1 MPPSPLR
8 VVVCDDSPTYAA
20 GLRRL
25 VEHGNELE
33 VVAVHGSAEAA
44 IAALPE
50 LKPDLITMDVELPGM
65 NGLEAVERI
74 MNTQPLPILVLSS
87 RTPRSAET
95 TAAAYAAGALQA
107 IAKDELNLLELDS
120 EPAVAFRRRLRVLAS
135 ARVIHHPRAGLR
147 RREAPAVLAAPRTLQ
162 VIGIC
167 ASAGGPQALAEL
179 LGALP
184 ASFDIPIL
192 VVQHI
197 ADGFVDRL
205 VSWLARSVQ
214 IPVRLAE
221 HGAPLRAGIW
231 IAPENRHLMLAADHS
246 LALAELST
254 PTLYCPSGDVLL
266 HSLAD
271 HAGSCAA
278 GIVLS
283 GMGSDGADGIAALR
297 ACGGLTVAQDE
308 ASSGVFGMPK
318 VAAQRGA
325 EHVLPPQAIAAA
337 LVRLGA

>member
-1 MPPSPLR
+1 MSASPLR
-8 VVVCDDSPTYAA
+8 LLVCDDSPTYAA

-25 VEHGNELE
+25 VEHGNDFE
-33 VVAVHGSAEAA
+33 VIAVHGTAEAA

-65 NGLEAVERI
+65 SGLEAVERI
-74 MNTQPLPILVLSS
+74 MDTHPLPILVLSS
-87 RTPRSAET
+87 RTSRSGDTA
-95 TAAAYAAGALQA
+95 AAAYAAGALQA
-107 IAKDELNLLELDS
+107 IAKDDLNLLELDS
-120 EPAVAFRRRLRVLAS
+120 APAVAFRRRLRVLAS
-135 ARVIHHPRAGLR
+135 APVIRHPRAGLR
-147 RREAPAVLAAPRTLQ
+147 NTGAPADLVVPRTLR

-184 ASFDIPIL
+184 ESFDVPIL

-197 ADGFVDRL
+197 ADGFTDGLVRL
-205 VSWLARSVQ
+205 LARAAQV
-214 IPVRLAE
+214 PVRLAE
-221 HGAPLRAGIW
+221 HGASLRPGVW
-231 IAPENRHLMLAADHS
+231 VAPENRHLTLTADRS

-271 HAGSCAA
+271 HAGSRAA

-283 GMGSDGADGIAALR
+283 GMGSDGADGLAALH
-297 ACGGLTVAQDE
+297 ASGGMTFAQDE
-308 ASSGVFGMPK
+308 ATSGVFGMPK

-325 EHVLPPQAIAAA
+325 EHVLPPQAIAAT
-337 LVRLGA
+337 LVQLNA